1 MNSFIMMVLYMCGG
15 EGLTLVMLPLWRGI
29 SVYTLDTCYIFSAI
43 HTTAGAEGEDASVT
57 GEQNESKMTVGRE
70 Y

>member
-1 MNSFIMMVLYMCGG
+1 MMVLYVCGG
-15 EGLTLVMLPLWRGI
+15 GANLSYAATWRGI

-57 GEQNESKMTVGRE
+57 GEQNEYKMTGCRE

>member
-1 MNSFIMMVLYMCGG
+1 MCGG
-15 EGLTLVMLPLWRGI
+15 GPNLSYAATLRGI

-43 HTTAGAEGEDASVT
+43 HTPAGAEGEDASVT
-57 GEQNESKMTVGRE
+57 GEQSESKMTGGRE